1 MLCQENRGE
10 NCLDGNGKTS
20 LGLGGDDIEEKEK
33 TNQSTNQEFLT
44 EC

>member
-20 LGLGGDDIEEKEK
+20 LGLGGDDIEEKK
-33 TNQSTNQEFLT
+33 KPTNQPTKSF
-44 EC
+44 